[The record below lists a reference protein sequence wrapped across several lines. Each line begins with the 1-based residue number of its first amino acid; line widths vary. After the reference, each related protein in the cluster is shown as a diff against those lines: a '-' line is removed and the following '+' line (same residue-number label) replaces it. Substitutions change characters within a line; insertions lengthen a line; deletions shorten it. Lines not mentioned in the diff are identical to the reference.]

1 MYFYKGRGGVVVVIY
16 SYFVK
21 MYFTLFCKNVFYI
34 INRLY
39 LDIALP
45 PGYR

>member
-1 MYFYKGRGGVVVVIY
+1 MYFYKGGGEGGDL
-16 SYFVK
+16 FV
-21 MYFTLFCKNVFYI
+21 FCKNVFYI

-39 LDIALP
+39 LVVALP

>member
-1 MYFYKGRGGVVVVIY
+1 MYFYEGGGGGGVIY

-39 LDIALP
+39 LVVALP
-45 PGYR
+45 PGHR

>member
-1 MYFYKGRGGVVVVIY
+1 MYFYKGRGGGVVVIY

-34 INRLY
+34 INRLD

>member
-1 MYFYKGRGGVVVVIY
+1 MYFYKGRGGEVIY
-16 SYFVK
+16 
-21 MYFTLFCKNVFYI
+21 YFTLFCKNVFYI

>member
-1 MYFYKGRGGVVVVIY
+1 MYFYKGGGWGGGGDL
-16 SYFVK
+16 FV
-21 MYFTLFCKNVFYI
+21 FCKNVFYI

>member
-1 MYFYKGRGGVVVVIY
+1 MYFYKGRGGVVVIY

-39 LDIALP
+39 LDIALR

>member
-1 MYFYKGRGGVVVVIY
+1 MPICVYQCTSIKVGGGGGDL
-16 SYFVK
+16 FV
-21 MYFTLFCKNVFYI
+21 FCKNVFNI

>member
-1 MYFYKGRGGVVVVIY
+1 MYFYKGGGEGVIY

-45 PGYR
+45 TGYR

>member
-1 MYFYKGRGGVVVVIY
+1 MYFYKGRGVVVIY